1 MKKKYLLLKSNK
13 NINFL
18 NSLIDSDFLIL
29 EKASPNKNNRFLK
42 SNLKLLNSK
51 KKSFFLLNF
60 FELIKMFHQMFRIL
74 QFFKNSKSPELF
86 LNFKE
91 ENFIKVAHFYVKYN
105 KNILPVKFKNNTSS
119 FKNLSSFMILLNK
132 IFNNKNDLKRLIDL
146 NMLIFVQINS
156 FVNKNNNIY
165 KLFNNFDNYKK
176 LIFFLIFLKKFYSK
190 NTKKKLCV

>member
-29 EKASPNKNNRFLK
+29 EKLSSNKNNRFLK
-42 SNLKLLNSK
+42 SNLKLSNFK

-91 ENFIKVAHFYVKYN
+91 ENFVKVAHFYVKYN

-156 FVNKNNNIY
+156 FVNKNNNVY

>member
-29 EKASPNKNNRFLK
+29 EKSSPNKNNRFLK

-156 FVNKNNNIY
+156 FFTKNNNVY

>member
-51 KKSFFLLNF
+51 KKDFFLLNF

-91 ENFIKVAHFYVKYN
+91 ENFVKVAHFYVKSN

-119 FKNLSSFMILLNK
+119 LKNLSSFMILLNK

-156 FVNKNNNIY
+156 FFTKNNNVY

>member
-18 NSLIDSDFLIL
+18 NSLINSDFLIL

-156 FVNKNNNIY
+156 FVNKNNNVY

>member
-1 MKKKYLLLKSNK
+1 
-13 NINFL
+13 
-18 NSLIDSDFLIL
+18 
-29 EKASPNKNNRFLK
+29 
-42 SNLKLLNSK
+42 
-51 KKSFFLLNF
+51 
-60 FELIKMFHQMFRIL
+60 MFRIL

-156 FVNKNNNIY
+156 FFNKNNNVY

>member
-156 FVNKNNNIY
+156 FVNKNNSIY

>member
-29 EKASPNKNNRFLK
+29 EKLSPNKNNRFLK
-42 SNLKLLNSK
+42 SNLKLLNFK

-91 ENFIKVAHFYVKYN
+91 ENFIKVAHFYVKSN

-119 FKNLSSFMILLNK
+119 LKNLSSFMILLNK

-156 FVNKNNNIY
+156 FFTKNNNVY

>member
-156 FVNKNNNIY
+156 FVNKNNNVY

>member
-29 EKASPNKNNRFLK
+29 EKSSPNKNNRFLK

>member
-29 EKASPNKNNRFLK
+29 EKASLNKNNRFLK

>member
-29 EKASPNKNNRFLK
+29 EKLSPNKNNRFLK
-42 SNLKLLNSK
+42 SNLKLLNFK

-91 ENFIKVAHFYVKYN
+91 ENFVKVAHFYVKSN

-119 FKNLSSFMILLNK
+119 LKNLSSFMILLNK

-156 FVNKNNNIY
+156 FFTKNNNVY